1 MLWLKKAS
9 GILIIFQLL
18 LGAGGTFVAESVND
32 TSQESLYTKDLNTET
47 SDSEETTPS
56 EGISVEEGRS
66 NMETSS
72 TSNSEAPIKK
82 QNVKASDEKIE
93 ETSTE
98 ETTREI
104 SEQSVQMQASGS
116 GTSETDPRVV
126 SNSSELRAAIEVD
139 KVAFVQ
145 LEASDSVF
153 QFDQAGSRI
162 AISNNVTIDGNGRTA
177 SYKDN
182 TRNFAFEIA
191 AANLHVKIKNISF
204 GSSDFTI
211 PAYDYYGFCRGNG
224 HANTTIEVENIN
236 YYSTAAAQPFHNRG
250 TDSKIVF
257 SGENYFTVQKGSY
270 SQEFAECNNFVFEKN
285 SHTIIGHNTG
295 QANSIATSG
304 SDFNFEL
311 KDGAIVDYSTT
322 SSRFVDNF
330 TGRGNVVVGNNAELK
345 LNGNGSFSSVS
356 ESVDFDVME
365 NGSLDVAFANKL
377 DFKNDSTFHL
387 ANDST
392 LDMSVTSAN
401 QIFNT
406 LIPASNFI
414 IDNAYRLSF
423 NVSSSGSKEPVN
435 SGFTF
440 NEFRGGITGYGLT
453 ANNSPINTTVA
464 TKDTIT
470 SNGTNFTLS
479 NATSR
484 NDFTVDEKTT
494 IRGAKRLVFQRLPN
508 PTVISNVHKEVADDN
523 ASFNLTDYLTNGN
536 EISKIVYK
544 LYDSQQDP
552 ENFGTEISTQELTS
566 SITDSVKFNTLS
578 PEKDYWVY
586 VQIVAKYGTGDSQWF
601 EVPFTTKSDILSV
614 TIPTSMFFNTDMD
627 DSGKLTIHSPSYMV
641 TNSSAYPIEVA
652 MNSFSEEGDSGIE
665 LLDSP
670 DSNNN
675 KGLFLQLNKNNQV
688 VTTLKTDISN
698 LPMGEVPVDD
708 ESSIRL
714 TGEYFGPAG
723 KAIDVNYK
731 MTLDFKKAG
740 T

>member
-1 MLWLKKAS
+1 
-9 GILIIFQLL
+9 
-18 LGAGGTFVAESVND
+18 
-32 TSQESLYTKDLNTET
+32 
-47 SDSEETTPS
+47 
-56 EGISVEEGRS
+56 
-66 NMETSS
+66 
-72 TSNSEAPIKK
+72 
-82 QNVKASDEKIE
+82 
-93 ETSTE
+93 
-98 ETTREI
+98 
-104 SEQSVQMQASGS
+104 MQASGS

-356 ESVDFDVME
+356 ESVDLM
-365 NGSLDVAFANKL
+365 
-377 DFKNDSTFHL
+377 
-387 ANDST
+387 
-392 LDMSVTSAN
+392 
-401 QIFNT
+401 
-406 LIPASNFI
+406 
-414 IDNAYRLSF
+414 
-423 NVSSSGSKEPVN
+423 
-435 SGFTF
+435 
-440 NEFRGGITGYGLT
+440 
-453 ANNSPINTTVA
+453 
-464 TKDTIT
+464 
-470 SNGTNFTLS
+470 
-479 NATSR
+479 
-484 NDFTVDEKTT
+484 
-494 IRGAKRLVFQRLPN
+494 
-508 PTVISNVHKEVADDN
+508 
-523 ASFNLTDYLTNGN
+523 
-536 EISKIVYK
+536 
-544 LYDSQQDP
+544 
-552 ENFGTEISTQELTS
+552 
-566 SITDSVKFNTLS
+566 
-578 PEKDYWVY
+578 
-586 VQIVAKYGTGDSQWF
+586 
-601 EVPFTTKSDILSV
+601 
-614 TIPTSMFFNTDMD
+614 
-627 DSGKLTIHSPSYMV
+627 
-641 TNSSAYPIEVA
+641 
-652 MNSFSEEGDSGIE
+652 
-665 LLDSP
+665 
-670 DSNNN
+670 
-675 KGLFLQLNKNNQV
+675 
-688 VTTLKTDISN
+688 
-698 LPMGEVPVDD
+698 
-708 ESSIRL
+708 
-714 TGEYFGPAG
+714 
-723 KAIDVNYK
+723 
-731 MTLDFKKAG
+731 
-740 T
+740 

>member
-257 SGENYFTVQKGSY
+257 RAKIILLFKKGPTHRS
-270 SQEFAECNNFVFEKN
+270 
-285 SHTIIGHNTG
+285 
-295 QANSIATSG
+295 
-304 SDFNFEL
+304 
-311 KDGAIVDYSTT
+311 
-322 SSRFVDNF
+322 
-330 TGRGNVVVGNNAELK
+330 
-345 LNGNGSFSSVS
+345 
-356 ESVDFDVME
+356 
-365 NGSLDVAFANKL
+365 
-377 DFKNDSTFHL
+377 
-387 ANDST
+387 
-392 LDMSVTSAN
+392 
-401 QIFNT
+401 
-406 LIPASNFI
+406 
-414 IDNAYRLSF
+414 
-423 NVSSSGSKEPVN
+423 
-435 SGFTF
+435 
-440 NEFRGGITGYGLT
+440 
-453 ANNSPINTTVA
+453 
-464 TKDTIT
+464 
-470 SNGTNFTLS
+470 
-479 NATSR
+479 
-484 NDFTVDEKTT
+484 
-494 IRGAKRLVFQRLPN
+494 LPN
-508 PTVISNVHKEVADDN
+508 VT
-523 ASFNLTDYLTNGN
+523 
-536 EISKIVYK
+536 
-544 LYDSQQDP
+544 
-552 ENFGTEISTQELTS
+552 
-566 SITDSVKFNTLS
+566 
-578 PEKDYWVY
+578 
-586 VQIVAKYGTGDSQWF
+586 
-601 EVPFTTKSDILSV
+601 ILS
-614 TIPTSMFFNTDMD
+614 
-627 DSGKLTIHSPSYMV
+627 
-641 TNSSAYPIEVA
+641 
-652 MNSFSEEGDSGIE
+652 
-665 LLDSP
+665 
-670 DSNNN
+670 
-675 KGLFLQLNKNNQV
+675 
-688 VTTLKTDISN
+688 LKKQSHDYR
-698 LPMGEVPVDD
+698 P
-708 ESSIRL
+708 
-714 TGEYFGPAG
+714 
-723 KAIDVNYK
+723 
-731 MTLDFKKAG
+731 
-740 T
+740 